1 MEGGASPLLL
11 PAMTDFIRKLNRIE
25 EGFAAFSLLGIALLT
40 FVETALRYTANHT
53 FTWFGEVANYTMI
66 FCTYLAASIGIKYGT
81 HFSMEAITEY
91 APDRVSHLMKTVA
104 YFLSGLVT
112 ILFVWYG
119 VKHILMLKGFG
130 VKSSAMQIP
139 MYLPYIPIPLFAL
152 TMTFRFFALSFSHFR
167 AFLEGKPFERV
178 RRK

>member
-1 MEGGASPLLL
+1 MNPLL
-11 PAMTDFIRKLNRIE
+11 PPGMTDFIKKLNKLE
-25 EGFAAFSLLGIALLT
+25 EGIAAFSLLGIALLT
-40 FVETALRYTANHT
+40 FIETALRYTINYS

-91 APDRVSHLMKTVA
+91 APDRVSHLLKTVA

-112 ILFVWYG
+112 ILFICYG
-119 VKHILMLKGFG
+119 VRHIMTLSMYG

-152 TMTFRFFALSFSHFR
+152 TMTVRFFGLSYRHFR
-167 AFLEGKPFERV
+167 GFLERKPFERV
-178 RRK
+178 RRR